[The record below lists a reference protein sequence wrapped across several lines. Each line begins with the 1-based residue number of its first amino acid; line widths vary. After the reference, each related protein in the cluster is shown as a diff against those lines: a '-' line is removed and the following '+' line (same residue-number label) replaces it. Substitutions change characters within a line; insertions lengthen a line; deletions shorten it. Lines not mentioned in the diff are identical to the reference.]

1 MSYAVDGLRQLMYGG
16 PEELAARDAAVLA
29 AWLVG
34 ALVLGSIAARRRQV
48 WTAKR
53 IKPELAV

>member
-16 PEELAARDAAVLA
+16 LEELALRDAGVLA

-34 ALVLGSIAARRRQV
+34 ALFLASVAARRRRV

-53 IKPELAV
+53 IRPELAI